1 MSSKHLNELV
11 PKKALLASA
20 VAVALLST
28 NAFAAPPTA
37 TYLINGNDSDGA
49 LDLSS
54 QNLEVQPNDVYQIY
68 GWYHSE
74 TINRY
79 RSEEADV
86 TLTGLLI
93 SSENSRF
100 AGAVNEDRMVDTVPD
115 NLQLRKKSAQDH
127 QLFRSG
133 HPRSLGHLHKGPWH

>member
-37 TYLINGNDSDGA
+37 TYLINGNDSNGA

-74 TINRY
+74 TINR
-79 RSEEADV
+79 EDV
-86 TLTGLLI
+86 MNFV
-93 SSENSRF
+93 S
-100 AGAVNEDRMVDTVPD
+100 
-115 NLQLRKKSAQDH
+115 
-127 QLFRSG
+127 
-133 HPRSLGHLHKGPWH
+133 